1 MTPPQDDPFADLQ
14 LRGIAAASAVFD
26 QLAAELGGTSAAG
39 TEPGPA
45 PAGDTFGAD
54 DPVGRQQLRAAAART
69 IDLFAGLLQQTFE
82 SYVELVQEIVQP
94 SAGPGGSTSA
104 PPRSDLELI
113 GPPGG
118 NAVATIW
125 IHNATDRRAADVVLR
140 LTDLTDH
147 ACARID
153 ASLARFLPSGLS
165 VDARASAPSM
175 LSLAIPP
182 RTEPGVY
189 FGHVLA
195 AGLPAAALAV
205 RLVVEDAP

>member
-1 MTPPQDDPFADLQ
+1 MTGGEDPFGDLQ
-14 LRGIAAASAVFD
+14 LRGIAAASEVFD
-26 QLAAELGGTSAAG
+26 RLAAELGGTSAAAG
-39 TEPGPA
+39 AAPA
-45 PAGDTFGAD
+45 PRAGGAAAAD
-54 DPVGRQQLRAAAART
+54 DTIGRQQLRAAAART

-82 SYVELVQEIVQP
+82 SYVELVQELV
-94 SAGPGGSTSA
+94 A
-104 PPRSDLELI
+104 PPGAGASDAAGARSDLSLA

-125 IHNATDRRAADVVLR
+125 IHNATDRPANDVVLR

-153 ASLARFLPSGLS
+153 ASLARFLPARLL
-165 VDARASAPSM
+165 VDAGASASSL

-182 RTEPGVY
+182 RTEPGIY

-195 AGLPAAALAV
+195 GSLPAAGLPV
-205 RLVVEDAP
+205 RLVVEGERA